1 VIKGILFDAADV
13 FYERFESTS
22 AFATR
27 LLEQLGFAARVSE
40 QDLARQNELHLR
52 ATDGHLTH
60 EAYWDEFLQ
69 MRGVTDPAQR
79 KILSKR
85 VAEQANN
92 VIAIPG
98 GRAAMSGLKQ
108 RGFVLG
114 IVTDTIYP
122 VEWKMNWLATVGVA
136 EFIDLVSCSSV
147 LGAHKPNPEIYLDAL
162 RQARLSP
169 GEAAFVGHDAKELKG
184 ARRVGMKTVA
194 VNHPADVQADYC
206 ARSLEDLLNV
216 PIFKRHSRSQFCHAE
231 RSEASR

>member
-1 VIKGILFDAADV
+1 MIEGIFFDAADV
-13 FYERFESTS
+13 FYERSESTA

-27 LLEQLGFAARVSE
+27 LLESLGFSTRVPE

-52 ATDGHLTH
+52 ATDGHLTY
-60 EAYWDEFLQ
+60 EAYWDEFLCL
-69 MRGVTDPAQR
+69 RGVTDPAQR
-79 KILSKR
+79 KILGKR
-85 VAEQANN
+85 VMEQANS
-92 VIAIPG
+92 VVAIPG

-122 VEWKMNWLATVGVA
+122 IEWKMNWLATVGVA

-169 GEAAFVGHDAKELKG
+169 NEAAFVGHDAHELDG

-194 VNHPADVQADYC
+194 VNHPPDVQADYY

-216 PIFKRHSRSQFCHAE
+216 PIFKK
-231 RSEASR
+231 